1 MASGPAPVFL
11 LSVATVRE
19 YGQLEPALFDAK
31 ILALVS
37 PLLRRYQREGI
48 ARDLLPASKSLATG
62 LQPLVGRGSLALAQ
76 VFGFHAALS
85 LSAALPGAA
94 DDALAAAQ
102 VAVSEASVGSPP
114 SLERLQFIAEQEMV
128 SAVCLKAKGDAE
140 RCVDHCLSA
149 ATLLGDTSLAI
160 PLLRQWALIEQD
172 EKLFDQIV
180 EKSSG
185 RAVSEKESYRSF
197 KRSFE
202 FQLNSR
208 NLAAATKLLRPTL
221 EMYRAAKSE
230 LDHIATVSLLKNM
243 GQYLAL
249 KGERDRADR
258 ILSSAGL
265 LAESAGFNGQLVQIV
280 DLLAD
285 IRSGQD
291 ASLETFRVRD
301 R

>member
-1 MASGPAPVFL
+1 MAQGPAPVFL
-11 LSVATVRE
+11 VSAATMRTYE
-19 YGQLEPALFDAK
+19 RLEPARFEET
-31 ILALVS
+31 ILKLVT
-37 PLLRRYQREGI
+37 PLLLRYQREGI
-48 ARDLLPASKSLATG
+48 ARDLLPASKSLAAG

-76 VFGFHAALS
+76 VFGLHAALS
-85 LSAALPGAA
+85 LSAALPGSA

-102 VAVSEASVGSPP
+102 IAVSEASVGSPL
-114 SLERLQFIAEQEMV
+114 SLERLHFIAEQEMV

-172 EKLFDQIV
+172 AKLFDQIV
-180 EKSSG
+180 QKSSG

-202 FQLNSR
+202 FQLNAK
-208 NLAAATKLLRPTL
+208 NLPAATKLLRPTL
-221 EMYRAAKSE
+221 EMYRLAKPD
-230 LDHIATVSLLKNM
+230 LDHIATVSLLKNV

-249 KGERDRADR
+249 KGERERADR
-258 ILSSAGL
+258 ILRSAGV
-265 LAESAGFNGQLVQIV
+265 LAQGAGFNGQLAQIT

-285 IRSGQD
+285 IRSGRD

-301 R
+301 